1 MAQLSTG
8 DLDAA
13 KSGLGGPM
21 WNKINSM
28 VQHGVRDLFPAY
40 FALVMATGIVS
51 IACHL
56 LKMDFLAYPLF
67 YLNQLFYLVLWL
79 LTLARIFRYP
89 SQLWGDLS
97 NHRLGIGFLTLVAGT
112 NVLGSQ
118 FVILKSNQTVAFF
131 LWTLG
136 LALWL
141 FLIYALFT
149 VLTVKEEKPPLESG
163 INGAWMLFVV
173 STQSIVVLGML
184 LVSRFS
190 PWEEM
195 FTYAMLS
202 FYLLGCMFYIL
213 IISLIVYRFM
223 FFKIGP
229 DEMTPPYWINM
240 GAVAITTLAG
250 ANILLKGTVPF
261 LTDLSA
267 FIKGFTIFFWAS
279 GTWWIP
285 LLFILGAW
293 RHIYR
298 RYPLTYHPAYWGL
311 VFPLGMYTV
320 ATFQLAK
327 AMKLD
332 FLLLIPKYFIYLALI
347 AWAITIFG
355 LAYNLFSTFL
365 KTGAIE
371 QPAQEISTDAKKI

>member
-1 MAQLSTG
+1 
-8 DLDAA
+8 
-13 KSGLGGPM
+13 M
-21 WNKINSM
+21 WNKVNSI
-28 VQHGVRDLFPAY
+28 VQNGIRDLFPAY

-56 LKMDFLAYPLF
+56 LQMDFLAFPLF
-67 YLNQLFYLVLWL
+67 YLNQFFYVVLWL
-79 LTLARIFRYP
+79 MTILRIIRHP
-89 SQLWGDLS
+89 SRLVGDLS
-97 NHRLGIGFLTLVAGT
+97 NHRLGTGFLTIVAGT

-118 FVILKSNQTVAFF
+118 FLILKSNQTAAFI
-131 LWTLG
+131 LWILG
-136 LALWL
+136 LVLWL

-149 VLTVKEEKPPLESG
+149 VMTVKAEKPPLESG
-163 INGAWMLFVV
+163 INGAWMLFIV

-184 LVSRFS
+184 LVSRFA
-190 PWEEM
+190 PWQEM

-213 IISLIVYRFM
+213 IISLILYRFM
-223 FFKIGP
+223 FFKIEP

-250 ANILLKGTVPF
+250 ANLLLRGTAPF
-261 LTDLSA
+261 LSDLTP

-285 LLFILGAW
+285 LLFLLGAW
-293 RHIYR
+293 RHIYK

-311 VFPLGMYTV
+311 VFPMGMYTV

-327 AMKLD
+327 ALKLD

-347 AWAITIFG
+347 AWAVTIFG
-355 LAYNLFSTFL
+355 LICQLIITFL
-365 KTGAIE
+365 KTTALG
-371 QPAQEISTDAKKI
+371 QTDQKISTDAGKI

>member
-1 MAQLSTG
+1 
-8 DLDAA
+8 
-13 KSGLGGPM
+13 M

-28 VQHGVRDLFPAY
+28 IQNGIRDLFPAY

-56 LKMDFLAYPLF
+56 LKMDFLALPLF
-67 YLNQLFYLVLWL
+67 YLNQFFFVVLWL
-79 LTLARIFRYP
+79 MTILRIIRHP
-89 SQLWGDLS
+89 SRLIGDLS
-97 NHRLGIGFLTLVAGT
+97 NHRLGTGFLTLVAGT

-118 FVILKSNQTVAFF
+118 FVILNSNQTMAFI
-131 LWTLG
+131 LWILG
-136 LALWL
+136 LILWL

-149 VLTVKEEKPPLESG
+149 ILTVKEEKPSLESG

-184 LVSRFS
+184 IASRFAS
-190 PWEEM
+190 WQEI
-195 FTYAMLS
+195 FTYGMLG

-213 IISLIVYRFM
+213 ILSLILYRFM
-223 FFKIGP
+223 FFKIEP

-250 ANILLKGTVPF
+250 ANLLLKGTAPF
-261 LTDLSA
+261 LSDLIP

-293 RHIYR
+293 RHIYK
-298 RYPLTYHPAYWGL
+298 RYPLTYHPTYWGL
-311 VFPLGMYTV
+311 VFPMGMYTV
-320 ATFQLAK
+320 CTFRLAQV
-327 AMKLD
+327 MKLD
-332 FLLLIPKYFIYLALI
+332 FLLIIPKFFVYIALI
-347 AWAITIFG
+347 AWFATIFG
-355 LAYNLFSTFL
+355 LLYQLITTFL
-365 KTGAIE
+365 KTE
-371 QPAQEISTDAKKI
+371 TVQQTHKEISTDVGKI